1 MRPPAKPSLAS
12 EPGGCGIRGLQLS
25 LWDEAVA
32 VAPSAPPND
41 ARRSNRPLTWRS
53 SESPQA
59 LEEPPHRP
67 ALPNEALSDVFDRV
81 FRRLRPGDHSP
92 RFHASFRT
100 FTGLRSVIH
109 IKGKNN
115 IQAELSDL
123 LTEASPLV
131 LEAIAEILITR
142 VFRLRTSR
150 EAREC
155 YKAWANSPAVV
166 RRVDEIRRERGRKR
180 LLLPQGSYFDLSRIF
195 EDLNRRFFAG
205 QIGPVRIGWSPNRSR
220 TMLGHYD
227 DSHRT
232 ITITRWLDGP
242 RVPRYVVEYL
252 VFHEMLHV
260 RFPVER
266 RNHRRVVHS
275 AAFCAAE
282 RGFPDYARAARWLR
296 NGGKTGGAV
305 GDEPPWQ
312 GVPSI

>member
-12 EPGGCGIRGLQLS
+12 EPGDGGIRGLQLS
-25 LWDEAVA
+25 LWDEVVA
-32 VAPSAPPND
+32 VASPAPPKG
-41 ARRSNRPLTWRS
+41 AGRRANGLPTWRP
-53 SESPQA
+53 SESPQT
-59 LEEPPHRP
+59 LEEPRHHP

-92 RFHASFRT
+92 RFHASFRA

-115 IQAELSDL
+115 VQAELSDL

-180 LLLPQGSYFDLSRIF
+180 LLLPRGRHFDLTRVF
-195 EDLNRRFFAG
+195 DDLNRRFFAG

-252 VFHEMLHV
+252 VFHEMLHA

-266 RNHRRVVHS
+266 KNHRRVVHS

-282 RGFPDYARAARWLR
+282 RSFPDYARAARWLR
-296 NGGKTGGAV
+296 GGKTGGPVA
-305 GDEPPWQ
+305 DEPPWQ